1 MSGRKILLRSL
12 AVAARFFAVAAFLG
26 GTVSE
31 ASAWRYRREHFYRA
45 TGPTHLGPFLKQ
57 AWDREWGYPDAWPYA
72 FGANAYPATD
82 EWYPWGY
89 VAPFV
94 RVGGKC
100 VANEVNVS
108 PGGEYVRYQR
118 VRPSHYCY

>member
-1 MSGRKILLRSL
+1 MRAGKFLVGGL
-12 AVAARFFAVAAFLG
+12 VAAALVGGFASG
-26 GTVSE
+26 
-31 ASAWRYRREHFYRA
+31 ASAEGYHHRQGHVLRA
-45 TGPTHLGPFLKQ
+45 TGPTHLGPWVRN
-57 AWDREWGYPDAWPYA
+57 AWDREWGGAWVYDPVA
-72 FGANAYPATD
+72 AWPATD

-108 PGGEYVRYQR
+108 PGGDYVRYQR
-118 VRPSHYCY
+118 VRPAHYCGG